1 MPTYEDSIV
10 RVGVIIPVRNRPGL
24 VLEALE
30 SVRGQ
35 TALPSR
41 VIVVD
46 DGSTDSTPDAV
57 ERWLHERGTDGWKLM
72 RCEHRGAA
80 EARQRGLS
88 AAGDVELVAFLDSDD
103 LWPPDLIERA
113 ACVLRGRPE
122 AVGASAD
129 RRTVDVSTGEERGDD
144 MRRMAANPLRWMVVH
159 DAGIGSGSV
168 IRAEALRS
176 IGGYPIG
183 QPTGHDIELFTGL
196 LQLGPWAHLP
206 GTPVTFRRHHA
217 RSRGEAGHIYSQV
230 ADANIRHARLYERA
244 VAAMPACDARSGDVR
259 RSMARR
265 WISAAK
271 TAYRLNDT
279 QGALACLTQAR
290 KHRTVSLRAARLRWK
305 LRKWSPGTMP
315 APGA

>member
-1 MPTYEDSIV
+1 M
-10 RVGVIIPVRNRPGL
+10 RVGVVIPVRNRPGL

-35 TALPSR
+35 TLLPGR
-41 VIVVD
+41 VVVVD
-46 DGSTDSTPDAV
+46 DGSTDATPEAV
-57 ERWLHERGTDGWKLM
+57 GRWLSERGMDGWKLV
-72 RCEHRGAA
+72 RTEHRGAA
-80 EARQRGLS
+80 EARQTGFL
-88 AAGDVELVAFLDSDD
+88 AATDADPVAFLDSDD

-113 ACVLRGRPE
+113 VAVLRDRPE

-129 RRTVDVSTGEERGDD
+129 RRTVDESTGEERRDD
-144 MRRMAANPLRWMVVH
+144 LRPMAANPMRWMVLH
-159 DAGIGSGSV
+159 DAGFGSGSV

-176 IGGYPIG
+176 IGGYPTG
-183 QPTGHDIELFTGL
+183 QPTGHDIELFTAL
-196 LQLGPWAHLP
+196 FRLGPWAHLP

-217 RSRGEAGHIYSQV
+217 KSRGEADHIYRRV

-244 VAAMPACDARSGDVR
+244 VAAMPPGDARSGEVR

-265 WISAAK
+265 WIAAAK

-305 LRKWSPGTMP
+305 LRKQPLRP
-315 APGA
+315 APTAGF